1 MKPTL
6 PSSSSPKSSSPKTS
20 TTTIKPDIYSQN
32 LSAALSSNSSSSNT
46 SAPHQSSVTP
56 GDTTVKQSASD
67 HMTSATANSSV
78 GNTTASDI
86 PSPPTTG
93 NPPTS
98 ANMSSALKGKLSAID
113 MRTLSCM
120 VLNFVSSTSLV
131 VMNKIVMDKYG
142 FKFATTLTCFHLI
155 CTFLLLLIAAK
166 LGIYEIKKL
175 PVGDVSKLAAGTM
188 GFICFTNL
196 SLQHNSIGFYQVMKV
211 MTTPTVVIIESLF
224 YQKYLENNL
233 KVSLIPVCLG
243 VIITVATDFRL
254 NLIGTGYAV
263 AGVIVTSLYQIW
275 SGTLQ
280 RSLDCNGLQLQT
292 YVSPLAAAFVLPFI
306 PLLDNYSPNDPQSI
320 WFYKFASDNTP
331 IIAVTGFFGFLVNI
345 SIFLVIG
352 RSSPLSYN
360 ILGHC
365 KTVVVLLSDY
375 ILFGR
380 PATFKSSIGIILTLA
395 GVFWYTSLKLEKA
408 RVEKEARERTPTNSK
423 TKDVLLADKDHD
435 NQESVRLMDSRKE

>member
-6 PSSSSPKSSSPKTS
+6 PSSSPNPSSPNTS
-20 TTTIKPDIYSQN
+20 TKPNVYSHQH
-32 LSAALSSNSSSSNT
+32 LPTALSSTSSSSTT
-46 SAPHQSSVTP
+46 SAPQTSVTP
-56 GDTTVKQSASD
+56 SDTPAKQTTSD
-67 HMTSATANSSV
+67 HMTSATANSGV
-78 GNTTASDI
+78 GNTTTSDI
-86 PSPPTTG
+86 PPLTAG

-98 ANMSSALKGKLSAID
+98 SNMGSALKGKLSAID

-120 VLNFVSSTSLV
+120 VLNFFSSTSLV
-131 VMNKIVMDKYG
+131 VMNKIAMDKYG

-155 CTFLLLLIAAK
+155 CTFSLLLIASK

-233 KVSLIPVCLG
+233 KISLIPVCLG

-292 YVSPLAAAFVLPFI
+292 YVSPLAAAFVIPFI
-306 PLLDNYSPNDPQSI
+306 PLLDNYSPNDPKSI
-320 WFYKFASDNTP
+320 WFYKFAADNTP
-331 IIAVTGFFGFLVNI
+331 IIAMTGFFGFLVNI

-380 PATFKSSIGIILTLA
+380 PATFKSSFGIILTLA

-408 RVEKEARERTPTNSK
+408 RVEKEARERTPTNAK
-423 TKDVLLADKDHD
+423 AKDVLADKEHA